1 VYSCSE
7 KELQALR
14 EYLDENLAKGF
25 IRESSSPAGYPILFV
40 PKKNGKLRL
49 CVDYRKLND
58 ITIKNRYPLPRIDEI
73 MDRINGAQRYTKLDL
88 QGAYNLVRIAQGEE
102 WKTAFHTKMGLYE
115 YLVMP
120 MGLTN
125 VPASFQA
132 LMNHVLWDHID
143 KICAVYLDDIL
154 VYSKDPKE
162 HDHHVKLVLQK
173 LEEYFLKVDLDKS
186 EFDQE
191 EVEFLG
197 HIIGKNGIRMDPR
210 KVQSVLEWPT
220 PENLKDLQ
228 AFLGLANYYRRFIK
242 SYSTIVTPLL
252 RFTKKDVPFQ
262 WDEPAQKAFDAL
274 KEKFTTAPVLMVFD
288 PTKPI
293 YIETDASDY
302 ALGACLSQ
310 KDDQGRMHPV
320 AFLSRK
326 FSPAEL
332 NYQIHDK
339 ELMAIVVACQE
350 WRQYIEGA
358 AYTITVYTDHK
369 NLIYFTTTKELNRRQ
384 VRWWEVLSPYDLNI
398 VHRPGRENTCAD
410 ALSRRPDYL
419 KGMKPV
425 SHTILEVNDNDSD
438 DNERH
443 MTVN

>member
-1 VYSCSE
+1 MYSCSE

-49 CVDYRKLND
+49 CVDYQKLND
-58 ITIKNRYPLPRIDEI
+58 IIIKNCYPLPCINEI
-73 MDRINGAQRYTKLDL
+73 MDHINGTQWYTKLDL
-88 QGAYNLVRIAQGEE
+88 QGAYNLIRITQGKE
-102 WKTAFHTKMGLYE
+102 WKITFCVKIGFYE

-125 VPASFQA
+125 APASFQA
-132 LMNHVLWDHID
+132 LMNHVLRDHID
-143 KICAVYLDDIL
+143 KIYAVYLNNIL

-228 AFLGLANYYRRFIK
+228 AFLGLANYYR
-242 SYSTIVTPLL
+242 
-252 RFTKKDVPFQ
+252 
-262 WDEPAQKAFDAL
+262 
-274 KEKFTTAPVLMVFD
+274 
-288 PTKPI
+288 
-293 YIETDASDY
+293 
-302 ALGACLSQ
+302 
-310 KDDQGRMHPV
+310 
-320 AFLSRK
+320 
-326 FSPAEL
+326 
-332 NYQIHDK
+332 
-339 ELMAIVVACQE
+339 
-350 WRQYIEGA
+350 
-358 AYTITVYTDHK
+358 
-369 NLIYFTTTKELNRRQ
+369 
-384 VRWWEVLSPYDLNI
+384 
-398 VHRPGRENTCAD
+398 
-410 ALSRRPDYL
+410 
-419 KGMKPV
+419 
-425 SHTILEVNDNDSD
+425 
-438 DNERH
+438 
-443 MTVN
+443 